1 MERDMS
7 SVLDG
12 WVSVEIPAS
21 AINGSNLE
29 QQGEYK
35 LKRVIVADDDE
46 NIIELFKRGLR
57 RQCRLSWA
65 EDGYE
70 TVERVAT
77 LPSADLLILDWNM
90 PGLTGLKAL
99 KTIEMMTKTDPHL
112 GELWDK
118 RRIPYVICSVKSP
131 EEIEVPPLEHFYLVD
146 YWQKPL
152 VVKELKQKLEEV
164 FARIKGGAPCN

>member
-1 MERDMS
+1 MSKDMT

-12 WVSVEIPAS
+12 WISVDIPAS
-21 AINGSNLE
+21 VVKSQLGQAFA
-29 QQGEYK
+29 YK

-57 RQCRLSWA
+57 RECRLSWA

-77 LPSADLLILDWNM
+77 LPSADLIILDWNM
-90 PGLTGLKAL
+90 PGLNGLKAL
-99 KTIEMMTKTDPHL
+99 KTIEMMIKTDPHL
-112 GELWDK
+112 GEIWDQRK
-118 RRIPYVICSVKSP
+118 IPYVICSVRP
-131 EEIEVPPLEHFYLVD
+131 ADEIEVPPLDHFYLVD

-152 VVKELKQKLEEV
+152 IVKELKQKLDDV
-164 FARIKGGAPCN
+164 FTRIKGGAQCN

>member
-12 WVSVEIPAS
+12 WISVDVPAS
-21 AINGSNLE
+21 VANSQLG
-29 QQGEYK
+29 QAHAYK

-57 RQCRLSWA
+57 RECRLSWA

-77 LPSADLLILDWNM
+77 LPAADLVILDWNM
-90 PGLTGLKAL
+90 PGLNGLKAL

-112 GELWDK
+112 GEIWEG

-131 EEIEVPPLEHFYLVD
+131 DEIEVPPLEHFYLVD

-152 VVKELKQKLEEV
+152 MVKELKQKLDEV
-164 FARIKGGAPCN
+164 FNRIKGGAPCN

>member
-21 AINGSNLE
+21 VVNDKLSKTE
-29 QQGEYK
+29 EYK

-57 RQCRLSWA
+57 QQARLSWA

-112 GELWDK
+112 GEIWEG

-131 EEIEVPPLEHFYLVD
+131 EELEVPPLEHFYLVD

-152 VVKELKQKLEEV
+152 MVNELKQKLEEV
-164 FARIKGGAPCN
+164 FNRIKGGAACN

>member
-12 WVSVEIPAS
+12 WISVEIPA
-21 AINGSNLE
+21 AIANSQLGQANA
-29 QQGEYK
+29 YK

-57 RQCRLSWA
+57 RECRLSWA

-77 LPSADLLILDWNM
+77 LPTADLVILDWNM
-90 PGLTGLKAL
+90 PGLNGLKAL

-112 GELWDK
+112 GEIWDG
-118 RRIPYVICSVKSP
+118 RRIPYVICSVRSP

-152 VVKELKQKLEEV
+152 MIKELKQKLDDV
-164 FARIKGGAPCN
+164 FNRIKGGAPCN

>member
-12 WVSVEIPAS
+12 WISVEIPA
-21 AINGSNLE
+21 AIANSQLGQSNA
-29 QQGEYK
+29 YK

-57 RQCRLSWA
+57 RECRLCWA

-77 LPSADLLILDWNM
+77 LPTADLVILDWNM
-90 PGLTGLKAL
+90 PGLNGLKAL

-112 GELWDK
+112 GEIWDG
-118 RRIPYVICSVKSP
+118 RRIPYVICSVRSP
-131 EEIEVPPLEHFYLVD
+131 EEIEVPQLEHFYLVD

-152 VVKELKQKLEEV
+152 MIKELKQKLDDV
-164 FARIKGGAPCN
+164 FNRIKGGAPCN